1 MNKENEVESTSQKS
15 RPAWHVLAGR
25 VARFFG
31 IHFYDL
37 YYCERALS
45 SSVEPVVPSVPT
57 RVRLATTEDLNRII
71 CRIGGE
77 TCRKFDH
84 NAAID
89 SICYV
94 ALHEDTVTGYIW
106 VNRQIIDLVGM
117 YVVKLPA
124 RHSFCHNAFV
134 FPEYRR
140 KKIYQYLRHAV
151 CSEMYASGCVS
162 IACFVDKANTQPIKV
177 LKRQGMKFHNAPVL
191 KLPFVNPIHFCR
203 VLA

>member
-1 MNKENEVESTSQKS
+1 MESTSQNS

-45 SSVEPVVPSVPT
+45 SSVEPVVPSLPT

-77 TCRKFDH
+77 IRRKFDH

-89 SICYV
+89 SVCYV
-94 ALHEDTVTGYIW
+94 ACHEDTITGYIW
-106 VNRQIIDLVGM
+106 VNRQIIDLVGI
-117 YVVKLPA
+117 YVAKLPA
-124 RHSFCHNAFV
+124 RHSFSHDAFV
-134 FPEYRR
+134 FPEYRC
-140 KKIYQYLRHAV
+140 KNIYQYLRHVV
-151 CSEMYASGCVS
+151 CSEMYESGCVS
-162 IACFVDKANTQPIKV
+162 IACFVDKANIQPIKI
-177 LKRQGMKFHNAPVL
+177 LKRQGMEFHNAPVL
-191 KLPFVNPIHFCR
+191 KLPFINPIHFCR